1 MSLHAWRAV
10 SAIQFFYS
18 DLNSSPS
25 ASLAARP
32 LLPAQGG
39 SGLAFL
45 QRDSASSLT
54 PGGGASGSSLS
65 EAERLA
71 AAKSTKELL
80 TKGISLF
87 NTKGPLKGIES
98 LIGNGLLDSSPAAV
112 RVLRSACC

>member
-1 MSLHAWRAV
+1 M
-10 SAIQFFYS
+10 
-18 DLNSSPS
+18 P
-25 ASLAARP
+25 
-32 LLPAQGG
+32 
-39 SGLAFL
+39 FL

-54 PGGGASGSSLS
+54 PAAGGLSPSPELS

-98 LIGNGLLDSSPAAV
+98 LIGNSLLESSPAAV
-112 RVLRSACC
+112 SGRHFELHCPPLWGVP